1 MDFDAIQP
9 GTTLAREPLTISRER
24 AALYRDAVGDR
35 SALYDEAG
43 VAPAMAVAALA
54 MDSAMRAV
62 ELPSG
67 AIHVS
72 QQLAFMQ
79 PLALERPTTCTTTMS
94 QNSVRRG
101 VRFLVLQFEVASD
114 GGAPVMTGSATITIK
129 EADT

>member
-1 MDFDAIQP
+1 M
-9 GTTLAREPLTISRER
+9 TISRER

-54 MDSAMRAV
+54 MESAMRAV

-114 GGAPVMTGSATITIK
+114 GSAPVMTGSATITIK